1 MKPCPIADLGDAFFI
16 KPSSSVAIFKCI
28 VSVMTL
34 QLGWFGTPA
43 FAQSV
48 SKPFISGPRG
58 LAEGLARRNEA
69 ADGEIT
75 VIGKRRGEADVASET
90 EFNESEVA
98 SEGAYDIQELLNRL
112 QPFIDPTGA
121 PPLLLINGRP
131 AGFDRSILAYPPE
144 ALERVALLKPE
155 ASARYGAN
163 PAQRVV
169 NLVLKPKFA
178 SYEAG
183 GSVNFST
190 AGGQLGQDLNVAR
203 FAINGDMRWSAK
215 VKAGHQSALR
225 KSSRNIP
232 AAFGMFDREG
242 FVAGINGSE
251 IDPALSQAAGAI
263 VTVAGVPDY
272 LATPPLL
279 EAFLATA
286 SRRNPV
292 DANEFETLQP
302 SSHNLSVGLGLSYP
316 IGSFSASL
324 SLDANR
330 SKNSGASGLPMVL
343 LKLPS
348 TNPWSPFDT
357 TVNLYRPFAGLR
369 ALRSRNDL
377 ETVSTSLTIDGRA
390 LGFQTN
396 LALAYSR
403 SSSQSLQETGIAAE
417 KLQDLVDANDP
428 AFNPYAPVT
437 TGKYLKGSRARS
449 NSSNMNLRVN
459 LQRSLL
465 SLPTGSLGWSFSAAA
480 GQAKSTS
487 TTTDIFL
494 DMPTTTRSDN
504 AQWSGQ
510 MSLNLPISRRESKF
524 GLLGDLL
531 LDATFGYAGASGSA
545 GQDTIGLGATWR
557 PLSQVQISGSINR
570 STVRATFSQTS
581 NPIVTTVNRIFDF
594 TRQEIA
600 EPLWT
605 TGGNPELDRRQ
616 SRQENVNMALQLT
629 PFSNH
634 DLTLGFN
641 YHRSKATGGVAGF
654 PELTPVVEA
663 AFPERINRDS
673 EGRLVAVDA
682 RPISIEHSVSSDLD
696 STLAFRLGGRRQRN
710 SGRAS
715 SPLTRDPFQFSFAV
729 THRYLLRDETLIRRG
744 FPVIDRLNDNSGIS
758 RQTVD
763 VQFGLG
769 ERAFGANLG
778 MTWGSPSTVRAE
790 DAVFHVKPPLLF
802 NLSAFINPDRLF
814 EGGANTSFV
823 RKLKISF
830 NVTNLFNGYRR
841 VIVEDTGARSVYTRD
856 EISPLGRT
864 VLMTIQKQL

>member
-1 MKPCPIADLGDAFFI
+1 MKLRPIMDLGDAFFV
-16 KPSSSVAIFKCI
+16 KPSSSAAISKCL

-34 QLGWFGTPA
+34 QLGWFGAPA
-43 FAQSV
+43 VAQSV
-48 SKPFISGPRG
+48 GKPSIFTPRAS
-58 LAEGLARRNEA
+58 AEGLGRRNEA
-69 ADGEIT
+69 ADGEII
-75 VIGKRRGEADVASET
+75 VIRKRRGDADVASET

-112 QPFIDPTGA
+112 QPFIDPTGT

-144 ALERVALLKPE
+144 ALEKVALLKPE
-155 ASARYGAN
+155 ASVRYGAN

-183 GSVNFST
+183 GSVNFAT

-215 VKAGHQSALR
+215 VKAGHQSELR
-225 KSSRNIP
+225 KSSRNVP
-232 AAFGMFDREG
+232 AAFGMFDSGG
-242 FVAGINGSE
+242 FVTGINGSE
-251 IDPALSQAAGAI
+251 IDPTLSQAAGEI
-263 VTVAGVPDY
+263 VSVAAVPDY
-272 LATPPLL
+272 LVTPPSL

-286 SRRNPV
+286 NRRNPV
-292 DANEFETLQP
+292 DANAFETLQP
-302 SSHNLSVGLGLSYP
+302 SSQNLSVGLGVSYP

-330 SKNSGASGLPMVL
+330 SKNAGSSGLPMVL
-343 LKLPS
+343 LTLPS

-357 TVNLYRPFAGLR
+357 AVFLYRPFAGLR
-369 ALRSRNDL
+369 ALQSRNDL

-396 LALAYSR
+396 LALIYSR
-403 SSSQSLQETGIAAE
+403 SSSRSLQETGIAAE
-417 KLQDLVDANDP
+417 KLQDLIDGNDL
-428 AFNPYAPVT
+428 AFNPYAPIT
-437 TGKYLKGSRARS
+437 TGKYLKGSRTRS
-449 NSSNMNLRVN
+449 NSSNMNMRVN

-465 SLPTGSLGWSFSAAA
+465 SLPTGSLGWNFSAAM

-494 DMPTTTRSDN
+494 DIPTTTRSDN

-545 GQDTIGLGATWR
+545 GQDTMGLSATWR
-557 PLSQVQISGSINR
+557 PLSQIQISGSINR
-570 STVRATFSQTS
+570 SSVRATVSQTS
-581 NPIVTTVNRIFDF
+581 NPTVTTVNRIFDF
-594 TRQEIA
+594 KRQEIA
-600 EPLWT
+600 EPIWT
-605 TGGNPELDRRQ
+605 TGGNSELDPRR

-629 PFSNH
+629 PFSNQ
-634 DLTLGFN
+634 DFTLGVN
-641 YHRSKATGGVAGF
+641 YHRSKATDGVAGF

-682 RPISIEHSVSSDLD
+682 RPISIKHSVSSDLD

-710 SGRAS
+710 SGHALS
-715 SPLTRDPFQFSFAV
+715 SLIRDPLQFSFAV
-729 THRYLLRDETLIRRG
+729 THHYLLRDETLIRRG
-744 FPVIDRLNDNSGIS
+744 LPVIDRLNDNSGVS

-763 VQFGLG
+763 LQFGFG
-769 ERAFGANLG
+769 ERAFGSNLG
-778 MTWGSPSTVRAE
+778 ITWGSPSTVRAE
-790 DAVFHVKPPLLF
+790 DAAFRVKPPLLF

-814 EGGANTSFV
+814 EGWSDISFI
-823 RKLKISF
+823 RKLKISL

-841 VIVEDTGARSVYTRD
+841 VIVEDTVARSVYTRD
-856 EISPLGRT
+856 EINPLGRT
-864 VLMTIQKQL
+864 VLITIQKQL

>member
-1 MKPCPIADLGDAFFI
+1 
-16 KPSSSVAIFKCI
+16 
-28 VSVMTL
+28 MTL